1 MTSDY
6 YALLTSVPQQLSK
19 DDLKCL
25 VFSCGSIRPPSS
37 VEKIAS
43 GIDLFLELKQR
54 GHLGPANYDYLR
66 KQLVL
71 VGRHD
76 LASML
81 PDKIE
86 VLYGQS
92 HIRDKRHFGCVVS
105 PSAPV
110 FNPLNVSTLKFCH
123 PNAESRMFLMLLSQQ
138 LNSEDSRKLAFL
150 MYPTPSHTSAME
162 LAELLESEGGLY
174 SVAIVNRLSLCLEAV
189 GRVDL
194 AMLVNSLKAPQI
206 LLNALSTSHQQ
217 LNLKMSLLLHSK
229 QQSYDFYMR
238 ALSEV
243 EYDNEVRVKLLGP
256 VTERVK
262 EYFDPS
268 QICSLAKN
276 VQTAMQ
282 DRVTTLSH
290 NNDTDSLIKASLL
303 ESLKVNQAFV
313 RRLTILES
321 CKQLPVEKLYDLTE
335 QLRESYESFSSLMD
349 VLKWNSVVRDEL
361 RETVKLH
368 QSPFGTPAECAC
380 QYILELTQELSRCD
394 KLGQAMQKTGQHLV
408 VLNNNYYSCCYHLVT
423 LQWLASLLYFST
435 SFDSKLLDLC
445 KHVDTLR
452 YIIQQKKDE
461 ILKLYSNIAEIVGS
475 AVLQKL
481 VPLQHLQSTEES
493 SIQPETNPF
502 VLLFNVLIIKLLA
515 FITLD
520 RESLDVDDVNFM
532 QVDHKFCNRVL
543 HITSPIIRISASA
556 MKKEVEA
563 FRKKTLSEDF
573 LCRHVIAMLTQS

>member
-1 MTSDY
+1 
-6 YALLTSVPQQLSK
+6 
-19 DDLKCL
+19 
-25 VFSCGSIRPPSS
+25 
-37 VEKIAS
+37 
-43 GIDLFLELKQR
+43 
-54 GHLGPANYDYLR
+54 
-66 KQLVL
+66 
-71 VGRHD
+71 
-76 LASML
+76 
-81 PDKIE
+81 
-86 VLYGQS
+86 
-92 HIRDKRHFGCVVS
+92 
-105 PSAPV
+105 
-110 FNPLNVSTLKFCH
+110 
-123 PNAESRMFLMLLSQQ
+123 
-138 LNSEDSRKLAFL
+138 
-150 MYPTPSHTSAME
+150 
-162 LAELLESEGGLY
+162 
-174 SVAIVNRLSLCLEAV
+174 
-189 GRVDL
+189 
-194 AMLVNSLKAPQI
+194 
-206 LLNALSTSHQQ
+206 
-217 LNLKMSLLLHSK
+217 
-229 QQSYDFYMR
+229 MR

-290 NNDTDSLIKASLL
+290 NSDTDSLIKASLL

-313 RRLTILES
+313 RQLTILES

-368 QSPFGTPAECAC
+368 RSPFGTPAECAC

-408 VLNNNYYSCCYHLVT
+408 ALNSNYYSCCYHLVT

-435 SFDSKLLDLC
+435 SFDSKLLDLR

-543 HITSPIIRISASA
+543 HATSPIIRISASA

-563 FRKKTLSEDF
+563 FRKKALSEDF
-573 LCRHVIAMLTQS
+573 LCRHVVAMLTQS